1 MEEDEDID
9 GRLGD
14 LIRKGVIQSVDLGA
28 GLAVF
33 EAGEIVSPPLPWIE
47 AAAGAF
53 RTWTPPS
60 EGEQVILIS
69 PEGDIEGGIILRGL
83 PSNQFPAPSSSAN
96 HSIHGKDGLIITLTA
111 DGLIVTAPSGF
122 VIEGDV
128 SIAGNLDVTG
138 NITASEDVTASGI
151 SLKEHKH
158 GNVQAGTAK
167 TGAPE

>member
-33 EAGEIVSPPLPWIE
+33 EAGDIVSPPLPWIE

-60 EGEQVILIS
+60 KGEQVILIS
-69 PEGDIEGGIILRGL
+69 PEGDIEGGIIMRGL
-83 PSNQFPAPSSSAN
+83 LSNKFPAPSSDAN
-96 HSIHGKDGLIITLTA
+96 HSIHGKDGLIITLVS
-111 DGLIVTAPSGF
+111 DGLVITAPSGV

-128 SIAGNLDVTG
+128 TITGELGVIGNV
-138 NITASEDVTASGI
+138 TASEDVTASGI

-158 GNVQAGTAK
+158 GNVQAGAAK